1 MLHAVIMAGG
11 SGTRFWP
18 QSRTKM
24 PKQLLKL
31 AGDRTMIQQTLDR
44 CDGMVESENAWVVTN
59 AVQVEPTQQQLPEIP
74 GGNVL
79 VEPMARNTAPC
90 IGLAAAHALKQD
102 LDAIMFVMPADHVIS
117 PRETFQAAAMK
128 AVSVVEADP
137 DRLVMF
143 GIAPT
148 FPATGYG
155 YIERGDAFAAVDGSF
170 DVKSFRE
177 KPQLELAEQYVESG
191 DFYWNCG
198 IFCWKAATILDQL
211 QQHEPDMYE
220 RLQRIMQAIG
230 TDNYGT
236 VLAEEFPQMNSI
248 SIDYAVLERAT
259 GATVIEAPF
268 SWDDVGSWLA
278 VPRLAGEDNNGNTV
292 DGPFAGV
299 DTKNCIIRTTDDH
312 MIAAL
317 GVEDLIIVHT
327 GDATLVARKQ
337 DSERIKELLEEIK
350 QQGQSDRL

>member
-18 QSRTKM
+18 QSRNRM

-44 CDGMVESENAWVVTN
+44 CDGMIDPANAWVVTN
-59 AVQVEPTQQQLPEIP
+59 AVQVEQTQQQLPEMP
-74 GGNVL
+74 GKNVL

-90 IGLAAAHALKQD
+90 IGLAAAHALKHD
-102 LDAIMFVMPADHVIS
+102 PDAIMFVMPADHVIS
-117 PRETFQAAAMK
+117 PREVFQAAALK

-137 DRLVMF
+137 ERLVMF
-143 GIAPT
+143 GVTPA

-155 YIERGDAFAAVDGSF
+155 YIERGAAFAQVDGSF

-177 KPQLELAEQYVESG
+177 KPKLELAEQYVESG
-191 DFYWNCG
+191 NFYWNCG

-211 QQHEPDMYE
+211 KQHEPDMYE
-220 RLQRIMQAIG
+220 RLQRIVAAID
-230 TDNYGT
+230 TDAYDS
-236 VLAEEFPQMNSI
+236 VLADEFPQMNSI

-268 SWDDVGSWLA
+268 TWDDVGSWLA
-278 VPRLAGEDNNGNTV
+278 VPRLAGEDENGNTI
-292 DGPFAGV
+292 DGPFAGI
-299 DTKNCIIRTTDDH
+299 DTKNCIVRTTDGH
-312 MIAAL
+312 LIATL
-317 GVEDLIIVHT
+317 GVDDLIIVHT
-327 GDATLVARKQ
+327 EDATLVARKQ